1 LKQPAE
7 WDAICVGA
15 GITSLAFCA
24 HLIAR
29 RPATRILVI
38 DKHSVAG
45 GYASV
50 FKRPK
55 APAVFDCSLHKLSG
69 MGEGGNLRRM
79 FEVLGL
85 DKELKLITPSSYFE
99 ASLPGG
105 GFVIGNSHPR
115 AERDLIESFPA
126 EEQAIVDFFREV
138 NVHGRN
144 GYYQFQMMEGTYE
157 PDFAEIRYAHRHLK
171 NITLSDALA
180 QRFNDGLLR
189 EIIGATAVYVGGFPE
204 DLSYLYFL
212 HVVYATLCKS
222 NAYVQGA
229 SQALSNTLARRIT
242 DAGGEVMLDTA
253 VRRIVEDADGNAI
266 GVDTALGRF
275 LSSRIYINAS
285 PHYAMEH
292 LFDASEKMK
301 AVNVKLQ
308 ALKPSRST
316 TTVYIACDR
325 GPSELGL
332 RSCETMIFAGTHQN
346 SLAARQRAHAAPKN
360 EAVCEHAFWHSS
372 PMEVTNYN
380 LLYPAGGN
388 VVCLNVL
395 DSIDHWPAR
404 RDSAYK
410 GKKQRATDAMLRRLF
425 AAKPQLEGHVAFCE
439 LSSPRTYQRF
449 TNNTDGA
456 GYGAMVGLD
465 MSGHAFHRQF
475 PVKGV
480 HFLSAWVAG
489 PSYEAAFGYAEM
501 KAKQWATSAA
511 PAARTPFLREESKEM
526 A

>member
-1 LKQPAE
+1 MKPPAQ

-50 FKRPK
+50 FERPK
-55 APAVFDCSLHKLSG
+55 APGVFDCSLHKLSG

-79 FEVLGL
+79 FESLGL
-85 DKELKLITPSSYFE
+85 DRELTLVTPSTYFE
-99 ASLPGG
+99 ACLPEGS
-105 GFVIGNSHPR
+105 FVLGNSHPA
-115 AERDLIESFPA
+115 AERALVERFPA
-126 EEQAIVDFFREV
+126 ERQAIVDFFREV
-138 NVHGRN
+138 NTYGRH

-157 PDFAEIRYAHRHLK
+157 ADFAELRHAHRHLK
-171 NITLSDALA
+171 HVSVSDALA
-180 QRFNDGLLR
+180 ARFQDGLLR

-229 SQALSNTLARRIT
+229 SQALSNSLARRVT
-242 DAGGEVMLDTA
+242 DAGGAVMLDTA
-253 VRRIVEDADGNAI
+253 VQRIVEDADGNAV
-266 GVDTALGRF
+266 GVDTAQGRF
-275 LSSRIYINAS
+275 LSNRVYVNAS
-285 PHYAMEH
+285 PHYAMRN
-292 LFDASEKMK
+292 LFAASAKMGAVDA
-301 AVNVKLQ
+301 KLR

-316 TTVYIACDR
+316 TTVYLTCDQR
-325 GPSELGL
+325 PSELGL
-332 RSCETMIFAGTHQN
+332 ASCETMIFAGTHQS
-346 SLAARQRAHAAPKN
+346 SLAERARAHAAP
-360 EAVCEHAFWHSS
+360 EDQALCEHAFWHSS

-380 LLYPAGGN
+380 LLDPAGGN

-395 DSIDHWPAR
+395 DSIGHWPER
-404 RDSAYK
+404 RAATYK
-410 GKKQRATDAMLRRLF
+410 AKKQRAIDAMLGRLF
-425 AAKPQLEGHVAFCE
+425 AAKPQLEGHVAYCE

-501 KAKQWATSAA
+501 KAKQWTASAA
-511 PAARTPFLREESKEM
+511 PAARAPSRHEEAKET